1 MQPGSPYYRT
11 VSLLTDINRLQPN
24 PERKLGVDEPLT
36 REKLASA
43 LVNELR
49 YEKLSSLLDKPLGKL
64 AVTDEDSVKNKA
76 DVFLVMKL
84 GLLQDIGGE
93 FRPQD
98 AVTRAQ
104 AAIVLM
110 RMAGLQGKTDQ
121 PIAY

>member
-1 MQPGSPYYRT
+1 M
-11 VSLLTDINRLQPN
+11 
-24 PERKLGVDEPLT
+24 DEPLT